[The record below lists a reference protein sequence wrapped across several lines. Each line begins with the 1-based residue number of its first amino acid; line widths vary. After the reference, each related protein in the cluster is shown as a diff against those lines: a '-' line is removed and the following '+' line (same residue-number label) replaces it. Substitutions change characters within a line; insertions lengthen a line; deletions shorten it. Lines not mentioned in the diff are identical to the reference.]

1 MRSLL
6 PLIFALITVAKAS
19 AGVCDFGFA
28 EFDQGANPD
37 VAQKALRECLLTAD
51 LEPDAKADHLSML
64 AVSLQRLGRV
74 PEAAAALEGAIG
86 LRSEPNLYEYFSLA
100 EVYARM
106 KDFPRVHATLDRAEI
121 MVPKLASNRR
131 PHFLEQ
137 VGFFRYKFRLIELQK

>member
-51 LEPDAKADHLSML
+51 LEPDAKADYLSML
-64 AVSLQRLGRV
+64 AVSLQSLGRTD
-74 PEAAAALEGAIG
+74 
-86 LRSEPNLYEYFSLA
+86 
-100 EVYARM
+100 M
-106 KDFPRVHATLDRAEI
+106 KFVMPVLDSRA
-121 MVPKLASNRR
+121 RR
-131 PHFLEQ
+131 P
-137 VGFFRYKFRLIELQK
+137 RYTHSIHSEVTPLVPFPLRDGPGTCRP